1 MDVVCSS
8 NSGSPVIGRLK
19 AGVYGTQP
27 DTAIAG
33 KRITKAKMNR
43 LISLLCVLGCTY
55 GYLFGQSTLPGWW
68 KGYLTVGLNSDKG
81 YVLELFVRQNG
92 RELSGRSRVYLS
104 STYVVEMEWTGR
116 LYDDSSLHIEEIRS
130 QTLPGLNVPF
140 KRKYQLLLNRG
151 IYETSLKG
159 FWQEINEDPL
169 HPQRERGRVML
180 ERAPPG
186 KA

>member
-1 MDVVCSS
+1 MS
-8 NSGSPVIGRLK
+8 RLFWL
-19 AGVYGTQP
+19 VM
-27 DTAIAG
+27 I
-33 KRITKAKMNR
+33 
-43 LISLLCVLGCTY
+43 LGCTA
-55 GYLFGQSTLPGWW
+55 GVLPGQSTLPGWW
-68 KGYLTVGLNSDKG
+68 KGYLTVDLNSDKG
-81 YVLELFVRQNG
+81 YVLELFVKQDG

-104 STYVVEMEWTGR
+104 PTYIVEMEWTGR
-116 LYDDSSLHIEEIRS
+116 LYDDSSLYIEEVRS
-130 QTLPGLNVPF
+130 QTLPGLRVPF

-169 HPQRERGRVML
+169 HPRRERGRVVL

>member
-1 MDVVCSS
+1 MGVVYST
-8 NSGSPVIGRLK
+8 NSGSPVIGRLM
-19 AGVYGTQP
+19 AGLCSTPP
-27 DTAIAG
+27 DAAIAG
-33 KRITKAKMNR
+33 KEITKAKMNR
-43 LISLLCVLGCTY
+43 LISLLCVLGCTC
-55 GYLFGQSTLPGWW
+55 GSLFGQSTLPGWW

-104 STYVVEMEWTGR
+104 PTYIVEMEWTGR
-116 LYDDSSLHIEEIRS
+116 LYDDSSLHIEEVRS

-169 HPQRERGRVML
+169 HPQRERGRVIL